1 MEIFHQCFKYTLSNL
16 SDLLK
21 GLFWKWIKHF
31 FKRINRQDNQN
42 SFKHA
47 ELSLV
52 SHIVIEFWITK
63 INVNPTVMKL
73 PQIYIMK
80 RVLSKNF
87 LCKWVIK
94 DLTFLVSSI
103 YTVYVN
109 FIEIKL
115 NRLKLQIKYTA
126 DATWITSNTVS

>member
-1 MEIFHQCFKYTLSNL
+1 MNKTFFFLS
-16 SDLLK
+16 
-21 GLFWKWIKHF
+21 
-31 FKRINRQDNQN
+31 INGKDNQN

-52 SHIVIEFWITK
+52 SHIVIEFGITK
-63 INVNPTVMKL
+63 INVNSTVMKL
-73 PQIYIMK
+73 PHIYIMK
-80 RVLSKNF
+80 RVLSKKI

-126 DATWITSNTVS
+126 DAT